1 MKQDVSRCMALGFN
15 AFLSKPCRKET
26 VRAKV
31 RELVAAHAA
40 AMEGAQVRTSAQP
53 AILQCS
59 PGSRCRILPS
69 PALTSTSNGQIM
81 ATLPLA
87 AGSSSAAGAGGNSPM
102 LPSANGAPPSSSSS
116 SASLAQSAAQR
127 SSRMNVAIPPSPH
140 GASPA
145 HRRAASSTANNAAA
159 AVPTVDIG

>member
-1 MKQDVSRCMALGFN
+1 MALGFN

-31 RELVAAHAA
+31 RELVTAHAA
-40 AMEGAQVRTSAQP
+40 AMEGAQVRTSAPP

-81 ATLPLA
+81 ATLPPALVA

-116 SASLAQSAAQR
+116 ASASLAQSAAQR
-127 SSRMNVAIPPSPH
+127 SSRMNGAVPPSPH

-145 HRRAASSTANNAAA
+145 HRRVASSTANNAAA